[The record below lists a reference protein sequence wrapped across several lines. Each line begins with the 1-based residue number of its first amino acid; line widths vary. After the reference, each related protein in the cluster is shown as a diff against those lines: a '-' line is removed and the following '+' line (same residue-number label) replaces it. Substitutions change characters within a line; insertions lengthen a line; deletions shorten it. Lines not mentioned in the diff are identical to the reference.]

1 MPTRIKPAAS
11 QKIEFENSRGV
22 KIAAALDLPKSSIR
36 AFAVFAH
43 CFSCSKDFAA
53 SRHIAN
59 ALQNEGIAVLRVDFT
74 GLGHSDGEF
83 SNSNFSTN
91 LDDLQA
97 ACAWLSQHHRPPELL
112 IGHSLGGAASLMAAL
127 DMPNIKAVATI
138 GAPSAPDHVL
148 HLLGD
153 KRDDIERNGEAEV
166 LLGGRPFKIRQQFL
180 DDVRAFDLTKRLPE
194 LKADLLVCHSPIDAI
209 VGIENAQD
217 IFLAARHP
225 KSFMSLDQ
233 ADHLLS
239 KPGDAAYLAGVISAW
254 AARHFPSADKLYD
267 DAGHVIAAESGE
279 GPLHLNVNAAGH
291 ALQIDE
297 PESVGGTDRGP
308 SPYDLLGAALGGC
321 TTLTLRLYAN
331 RKKLDVEHIE
341 TYVDHEKRHVNDC
354 EQCEDGNK
362 RVDHFD
368 RRIKIVGDITDAQ
381 RQRMLEI
388 ADMCPVHRTLEQSSH
403 ISTGWAEE

>member
-1 MPTRIKPAAS
+1 MPTKIKPAAS
-11 QKIEFENSRGV
+11 QRIEFENGRGI
-22 KIAAALDLPKSSIR
+22 KIAAALDVPKSTIR
-36 AFAVFAH
+36 AYAVFAH

-59 ALQNEGIAVLRVDFT
+59 ALKNAGIAVLRIDFT

-91 LDDLQA
+91 LEDLQA
-97 ACAWLSQHHRPPELL
+97 ACAWLSEHHQSPQML
-112 IGHSLGGAASLMAAL
+112 IGHSLGGTAALMAAL
-127 DMPNIKAVATI
+127 DMSNIKAVATI
-138 GAPSAPDHVL
+138 GAPAAPDHVL
-148 HLLGD
+148 NLLGD
-153 KRDDIERNGEAEV
+153 KREAITRDGEAEV
-166 LLGGRPFKIRQQFL
+166 LLGGRPFTIRRQFV
-180 DDVRAFDLTKRLPE
+180 DDVNAFDLPKRLPD
-194 LKADLLVCHSPIDAI
+194 LRADLLICHSPIDAV

-217 IFLAARHP
+217 IFMAARHP
-225 KSFMSLDQ
+225 KSFVSLDQ

-239 KPGDAAYLAGVISAW
+239 KPEDAAYLAGVISAW
-254 AARHFPSADKLYD
+254 AARHFPSPDKYYE
-267 DAGHVIAAESGE
+267 DAGHIIAAESGE

-354 EQCEDGNK
+354 EDCEDGKK
-362 RVDHFD
+362 RIDHFD
-368 RRIKIVGDITDAQ
+368 RKIKIVGDITPEQ

-388 ADMCPVHRTLEQSSH
+388 ADMCPVHKTLEQQSH
-403 ISTGWAEE
+403 ISTALIDD

>member
-1 MPTRIKPAAS
+1 MATKIKPAAS
-11 QKIEFENSRGV
+11 QRIEFENSRGV

-59 ALQNEGIAVLRVDFT
+59 ALQNEGIAVLRIDFT

-91 LDDLQA
+91 LEDLQA
-97 ACAWLSQHHRPPELL
+97 ACAWLSAHHRPPELL
-112 IGHSLGGAASLMAAL
+112 IGHSLGGAAVLMAAL
-127 DMPNIKAVATI
+127 DMPNVKAVATI
-138 GAPSAPDHVL
+138 GAPAAPDHVL
-148 HLLGD
+148 HLLGE
-153 KRDDIERNGEAEV
+153 KREEIAENGEAEV
-166 LLGGRPFKIRQQFL
+166 LLAGRPFHIRKQFI
-180 DDVRAFDLTKRLPE
+180 DDVTAFDLTNRLKE
-194 LKADLLVCHSPIDAI
+194 LRADLLVCHSPIDRV
-209 VGIENAQD
+209 VGIENAQE

-225 KSFMSLDQ
+225 KSFVSLDR

-239 KPGDAAYLAGVISAW
+239 RREDAAYLAGVISAW
-254 AARHFPSADKLYD
+254 AARHFPSTEKFYE

-297 PESVGGTDRGP
+297 PESVGGTNRGP
-308 SPYDLLGAALGGC
+308 SPYDLLAAALGGC

-331 RKKLDVEHIE
+331 RKTFDVEHIE

-354 EQCEDGNK
+354 EQCEDGKK

-368 RRIKIVGDITDAQ
+368 RRIKIVGNITDAQ

-388 ADMCPVHRTLEQSSH
+388 ADMCPVHKTLEQKSH
-403 ISTGWAEE
+403 ISTALMDN

>member
-1 MPTRIKPAAS
+1 MPTKIKPAAS

-22 KIAAALDLPKSSIR
+22 KIAAALDLPKSTIR

-53 SRHIAN
+53 SRHVSN
-59 ALQNEGIAVLRVDFT
+59 ALQNEGIAVLRIDFT

-97 ACAWLSQHHRPPELL
+97 ACAWLAEHHQPPELL
-112 IGHSLGGAASLMAAL
+112 IGHSLGGAAILMAAL

-138 GAPSAPDHVL
+138 AAPASPDHVL
-148 HLLGD
+148 HILEAQ
-153 KRDDIERNGEAEV
+153 REEIEREGEAEV
-166 LLGGRPFKIRQQFL
+166 LLAGRPFKIRQQFI
-180 DDVRAFDLTKRLPE
+180 DDVQAFDLTKRLGD
-194 LKADLLVCHSPIDAI
+194 LKADLLVCHSPIDQV
-209 VGIENAQD
+209 VGIENAQE
-217 IFLAARHP
+217 IFMAARHP
-225 KSFMSLDQ
+225 KSFFSLDQ

-239 KPGDAAYLAGVISAW
+239 NREDAAYLAGVISAW
-254 AARHFPSADKLYD
+254 AARHFPSADKYYE
-267 DAGHVIAAESGE
+267 DAGHIIAAESGE
-279 GPLHLNVNAAGH
+279 GPLHLNVNAGGH

-308 SPYDLLGAALGGC
+308 TPYDLLAAALGGC

-331 RKKLDVEHIE
+331 RKKLAVEHIE
-341 TYVDHEKRHVNDC
+341 TYVDHAKRHVDDC
-354 EQCEDGNK
+354 EQCEDGK
-362 RVDHFD
+362 ARIDHFD
-368 RRIKIVGDITDAQ
+368 RKIKIVGDITKEQ

-388 ADMCPVHRTLEQSSH
+388 ADMCPVHKTLETQSH
-403 ISTGWAEE
+403 ISTELIED